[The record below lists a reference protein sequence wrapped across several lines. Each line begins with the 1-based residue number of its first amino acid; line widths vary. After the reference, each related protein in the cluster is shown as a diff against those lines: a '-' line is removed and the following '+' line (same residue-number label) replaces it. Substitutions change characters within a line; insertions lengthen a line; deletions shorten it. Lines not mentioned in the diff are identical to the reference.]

1 MHSRGAMP
9 ASTQQIL
16 EILAEHE
23 IEPLGNDPREEEI
36 TGEIGENEEVF
47 EVSVEDILGE
57 KVESDPERGDLLQDF
72 DPVEALEDY
81 LREMRGGEEPSAPA
95 GPGRS
100 NRSYPVA
107 NPPEPF
113 CAWYCPVHYFGA
125 DWGIYIRE
133 DCTIRQAFEIARH
146 LRYGGRWRGSRWKIA
161 EDLIR
166 ASFYAFYLHEQ
177 FHHKVE
183 SFAFRL
189 LVSTRRDCYRP
200 YQSSVYVPK
209 FRTFDCIEES
219 LANADSVRRLNE
231 PRYKDRLSP
240 AVRQALKTYLYH
252 SIPKQPY
259 SYGLGLKFVPDPQ
272 HEAGLWELQSQV
284 LTATCPAK
292 FPSHQWLVAK
302 HMIRSAMDIDR
313 RIYAIVPRGFRPVL
327 PWGHIKPAPTTSSRE
342 LVQASCKHYG
352 FEEVDGGKGSHIKM
366 KHPDGRTLIIPGNR
380 KSLRPGTLSNTLE
393 TLGGFS
399 LRQLPEVLAGR
410 ATQ

>member
-1 MHSRGAMP
+1 MFLGYCECRSDASGGTIA

-23 IEPLGNDPREEEI
+23 IEPLANDPRAEKI
-36 TGEIGENEEVF
+36 TGEIGENEDVF

-57 KVESDPERGDLLQDF
+57 KIESDRERGDLLEDF
-72 DPVEALEDY
+72 DPVEALQDY
-81 LREMRGGEEPSAPA
+81 LREMRGGEKPVASEGSL
-95 GPGRS
+95 GPS
-100 NRSYPVA
+100 NRSYPVE

-146 LRYGGRWRGSRWKIA
+146 LRRGGRWRGSRWSLA
-161 EDLIR
+161 QDLIR

-209 FRTFDCIEES
+209 FRTLDCIEES

-231 PRYKDRLSP
+231 PRYKERLNP
-240 AVRQALKTYLYH
+240 AVRQALKTYLEH
-252 SIPKQPY
+252 SIPKQPPVLT
-259 SYGLGLKFVPDPQ
+259 GFLRGRRLRPPVLVGAGPGRRPEPQ
-272 HEAGLWELQSQV
+272 H
-284 LTATCPAK
+284 
-292 FPSHQWLVAK
+292 
-302 HMIRSAMDIDR
+302 
-313 RIYAIVPRGFRPVL
+313 FRPVL
-327 PWGHIKPAPTTSSRE
+327 ST
-342 LVQASCKHYG
+342 
-352 FEEVDGGKGSHIKM
+352 
-366 KHPDGRTLIIPGNR
+366 
-380 KSLRPGTLSNTLE
+380 RPGA
-393 TLGGFS
+393 
-399 LRQLPEVLAGR
+399 RAGVR
-410 ATQ
+410 GRPARRPRGWRG

>member
-1 MHSRGAMP
+1 MP

-16 EILAEHE
+16 DVLAEHE
-23 IEPLGNDPREEEI
+23 IEPLGGDPREIEI

-47 EVSVEDILGE
+47 EISVDDILG
-57 KVESDPERGDLLQDF
+57 KTPGYSPDF
-72 DPVEALEDY
+72 DELSERFDPLEALDEY
-81 LREMRGGEEPSAPA
+81 LREMRGGDEISALRRLND
-95 GPGRS
+95 RS
-100 NRSYPVA
+100 KRSYPVT

-133 DCTIRQAFEIARH
+133 DCAIRQAYEIAKHVR
-146 LRYGGRWRGSRWKIA
+146 LGARARGSRWKLA

-209 FRTFDCIEES
+209 YRTLDCIEES
-219 LANADSVRRLNE
+219 LANADSIRRLNE
-231 PRYKDRLSP
+231 ARYKEKLSP
-240 AVRQALKTYLYH
+240 AVRQALKNYLNG
-252 SIPKQPY
+252 SIPKQPD
-259 SYGLGLKFVPDPQ
+259 SYGLGLRFVPDQQ
-272 HEAGLWELQSQV
+272 HELGIWELQSQV
-284 LTATCPAK
+284 LTASCPAN

-313 RIYAIVPRGFRPVL
+313 RIYAIIPRGARPVL
-327 PWGHIKPAPTTSSRE
+327 PWGQIKPAPTTSSRE
-342 LVQASCKHYG
+342 LIQASRKHYG
-352 FEEVDGGKGSHIKM
+352 FEEVEGGKGNHIKM
-366 KHPDGRTLIIPGNR
+366 NHPDGRTLIIPGNR
-380 KSLRPGTLSNTLE
+380 KTLRPGTLSNTLE

-410 ATQ
+410 PMR

>member
-1 MHSRGAMP
+1 MP
-9 ASTQQIL
+9 ASTKEIL
-16 EILAEHE
+16 RVLAEHE
-23 IEPLGNDPREEEI
+23 IEPLGSDPREIE
-36 TGEIGENEEVF
+36 TTDEIGENEDVF
-47 EVSVEDILGE
+47 EISVDEILGE
-57 KVESDPERGDLLQDF
+57 IIEKDPDFDDLFGDF
-72 DPVEALEDY
+72 DPIEALDNY
-81 LREMRGGEEPSAPA
+81 LIEMRGRDETSVM
-95 GPGRS
+95 RS
-100 NRSYPVA
+100 LIDRSKRSYPVT

-133 DCTIRQAFEIARH
+133 DCAIRQAYEIAKG
-146 LRYGGRWRGSRWKIA
+146 LRLGVRARVSRWKLAQDI
-161 EDLIR
+161 IR

-209 FRTFDCIEES
+209 YRTLECIEES
-219 LANADSVRRLNE
+219 LANADTVRRLNE
-231 PRYKDRLSP
+231 SRYRERLSP
-240 AVRQALKTYLYH
+240 AVRQALKTYLYR
-252 SIPKQPY
+252 SIPKQPD
-259 SYGLGLKFVPDPQ
+259 SYGLGLNFVHDPQ

-284 LTATCPAK
+284 LTATCPAN

-313 RIYAIVPRGFRPVL
+313 RIYAIVPRGVRPVL
-327 PWGHIKPAPTTSSRE
+327 PWGQIKPAPTTSSRE
-342 LVQASCKHYG
+342 LVQASRKFYG

-380 KSLRPGTLSNTLE
+380 KTLRPGTLSNTLE

-410 ATQ
+410 PMR